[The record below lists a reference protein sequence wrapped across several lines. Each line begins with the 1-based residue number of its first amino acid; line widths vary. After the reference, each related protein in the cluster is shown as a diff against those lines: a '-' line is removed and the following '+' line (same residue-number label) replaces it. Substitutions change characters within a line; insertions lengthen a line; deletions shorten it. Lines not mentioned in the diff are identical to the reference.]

1 MNGGRRLSDRTRSL
15 ILEGAVVLV
24 GTTVF
29 VLVLML
35 PVVVH
40 LGSTVFGS
48 PAGDSSAAIASL
60 WQMQHEGGFHLFGAI
75 HHTLTGA
82 PFGWNEDNGR
92 NLQWLLPYY
101 PAYLGTK
108 AIGELAAFN
117 VVILLGFVLSG
128 VSMYALTRY
137 LGCAR
142 LVSAWAAVAYIVFPR
157 HLIHA
162 QHGSLVHLEV
172 FALLLLT
179 LVALVRQP
187 TWMRAA
193 LVAAATLAC
202 YFTAGYYGV
211 MALVCV
217 VAFALAGALTSARE
231 RRVWML
237 VAPSAAGAAAS
248 LIFAAL
254 SSLGGLNSGAGLHR
268 TAGEL
273 SIFGIRPLELV
284 IPPAD
289 SLLFGHRLDAY
300 HESHLHGSTLTETTN
315 YLGLLTITLALAWLV
330 ITWRRRKHLDRGSR
344 LATAGL
350 AGVCV
355 AGLAFST
362 PSPLMLSGHALWMPS
377 RILWE
382 FVPAL
387 RVPSRWVM
395 LVMSALIPL
404 AALGLQEASRR
415 ITRRQQTE
423 RRFVTAPVAL
433 VCTAIVI
440 SFLEL
445 TISPTKPHFR
455 AAVLP
460 AQYSAL
466 QRTPPGILA
475 EYPLISAYDYSF
487 WQRRHRRRLL
497 NGGPAGTEVD
507 RVRRVLLDPR
517 AAGTPE
523 ALARLGVTAII
534 SDAGAL
540 DFTDGAPDLPDLRLG
555 RGYKLIARLPDRS
568 SVWQVVAKPAPAVLA
583 LDGGFEPPIVTTAR
597 TVGYPMTDQHTP
609 AELEFI
615 APTRTVVRLA
625 FRAVPRHGNRVVLR
639 VGDPTR
645 QRSFFVTGR
654 TLVSVLVQVP
664 SGRSRVFLSAAPAT
678 AGIVLFDLRAERAT
692 GAPELNAAPLPESGN
707 LRFAHNGSML
717 PRVPA

>member
-1 MNGGRRLSDRTRSL
+1 MNGARRLSERTRSL

-40 LGSTVFGS
+40 LASTVFGS
-48 PAGDSSAAIASL
+48 PAGDSSGAIASL
-60 WQMQHEGGFHLFGAI
+60 WQMQHEGGFHLFGAT

-101 PAYLGTK
+101 PSYLGTK
-108 AIGELAAFN
+108 VVGELAAFN
-117 VVILLGFVLSG
+117 MTILLGYVLSG
-128 VSMYALTRY
+128 ASMYALARY

-142 LVSAWAAVAYIVFPR
+142 LVSAWAALAYIVFPR

-172 FALLLLT
+172 FALLLVT
-179 LVALVRQP
+179 LVAVVRQP
-187 TWMRAA
+187 TWRRCV
-193 LVAAATLAC
+193 LVGAATLAC
-202 YFTAGYYGV
+202 YLTAGYYGV

-217 VAFALAGALTSARE
+217 VAFAVAGSVAVE
-231 RRVWML
+231 RGRRIRML
-237 VAPSAAGAAAS
+237 VAPSAAAAAAS
-248 LIFAAL
+248 LIFGAL
-254 SSLGGLNSGAGLHR
+254 SSLGGLTSGAGLHR
-268 TAGEL
+268 SAGEL

-284 IPPAD
+284 TPPAN

-315 YLGLLTITLALAWLV
+315 YLGFLTIALALAWLV
-330 ITWRRRKHLDRGSR
+330 IAWRRRKNLDRGLR

-350 AGVCV
+350 GGVCV
-355 AGLAFST
+355 AALAFST
-362 PSPLMLSGHALWMPS
+362 PSPFVLSGHALWMPS
-377 RILWE
+377 RLLWE

-395 LVMSALIPL
+395 PLMAALIPL
-404 AALGLQEASRR
+404 AALGLQEVSLRIARR
-415 ITRRQQTE
+415 RPSE
-423 RRFVTAPVAL
+423 RRFATARVAF

-455 AAVLP
+455 AATLP
-460 AQYSAL
+460 TQYSAL
-466 QRTPPGILA
+466 QRAPAGILA

-487 WQRRHRRRLL
+487 WQRRHRRPLL

-517 AAGTPE
+517 AAGTSE
-523 ALARLGVTAII
+523 ALARLGVTALI

-540 DFTDGAPDLPDLRLG
+540 DFTDGAPDLPDVRLG
-555 RGYKLIARLPDRS
+555 RGYRLIARLPDHS
-568 SVWQVVAKPAPAVLA
+568 SVWQVVAKPAPALLA
-583 LDGGFEPPIVTTAR
+583 LNGGFEPPIVTGSR
-597 TVGYPMTDQHTP
+597 TVGYPLRDQPAP

-615 APTRTVVRLA
+615 APARTVLRLA
-625 FRAVPRHGNRVVLR
+625 FQAVPRHGQRGVLR
-639 VGDPTR
+639 VGDRTR
-645 QRSFFVTGR
+645 DRSFSVAGR
-654 TLVSVLVQVP
+654 TLVSVLVEIP

-678 AGIVLFDLRAERAT
+678 AGIVLFDLRAEQAT
-692 GAPELNAAPLPESGN
+692 GAPELKAAPLPQSGN

-717 PRVPA
+717 PRGPA